1 MKPAPDRRLSS
12 LKLKHGL
19 WVTFP
24 LCRSEGQSLAPPAL
38 FFFFFAAA
46 TFSAASP
53 QNLPPQGRRIS
64 IWREHGVVRAP
75 RAAAQSCAASRAQ
88 NCSAAT
94 QKHDVQWLWDKLGG
108 LHTTEINV
116 VLRVAHNVR
125 LCARI
130 AALCASRCSGKF
142 VMKSFYIDLLLS
154 QPAHPIIWEWP
165 VC

>member
-38 FFFFFAAA
+38 FFSSSRPQHFLLPGRKICRPRGGA
-46 TFSAASP
+46 SASGESTASCVHHAL
-53 QNLPPQGRRIS
+53 QHKVVLPHKIVPLQRRSMMCSDCGIS
-64 IWREHGVVRAP
+64 WEGCTQLRLT
-75 RAAAQSCAASRAQ
+75 SC
-88 NCSAAT
+88 C
-94 QKHDVQWLWDKLGG
+94 V
-108 LHTTEINV
+108 LHTM
-116 VLRVAHNVR
+116 R

-154 QPAHPIIWEWP
+154 QPAHPII
-165 VC
+165 